1 MHDTNVR
8 LSTIW
13 VFLLFNFLYAD
24 VMALFDPGIPRGAM
38 TREALLAAS
47 FLMEIPIAMIVA
59 SRVLKQRPNRWANV
73 IAGAFMAIVQAGSLF
88 VGGGPTLYYVFFSAI
103 EIPCLLFIVWTAWRW
118 TEPTAAIRSAT
129 SAA

>member
-1 MHDTNVR
+1 MHDLRVR
-8 LSTIW
+8 LSTLW
-13 VFLLFNFLYAD
+13 VFMLFNFLYAD
-24 VMALFDPGIPRGAM
+24 VMALFDPGIPRDAM

-73 IAGAFMAIVQAGSLF
+73 MAGAFMAIVQAGSLF
-88 VGGGPTLYYVFFSAI
+88 AGGGPTPYYVFFSAI
-103 EIPCLLFIVWTAWRW
+103 EIPCLLLIVWTAWRW
-118 TEPTAAIRSAT
+118 AEPTAAVPSAT